1 NRGGW
6 SAAPKARCIRMSTTL
21 RCRRSTRPSLRSRV
35 TIEETRSLKKIT
47 RIGIGGP
54 VGSGKTAIV
63 EAITP
68 LLLDLG
74 IKVLI
79 ITNDVVTTEDAKH
92 VQRTLKGILL
102 AERILGVETCACPHT
117 AVREDPSMNLAA
129 VEDVEARFPDSDIVL
144 IESGGDNLTLTFSPA
159 LVDYFIY
166 VIDVAAGDKIPR
178 KNGPGITQSD
188 ILVINKT
195 DLAPHVGASLEVMR
209 RDSQLMRGGNPFLFT
224 NCKTGEGVAQLVD
237 LIARD
242 MLFDLKLPGVA

>member
-1 NRGGW
+1 
-6 SAAPKARCIRMSTTL
+6 M
-21 RCRRSTRPSLRSRV
+21 
-35 TIEETRSLKKIT
+35 KKIT

-68 LLLDLG
+68 RLIDLG
-74 IKVLI
+74 LRVLI

-92 VQRTLKGILL
+92 VQRTLKGILVE
-102 AERILGVETCACPHT
+102 ERIRGVETGACPHT

-129 VEDVEARFPDSDIVL
+129 VEDMEERFPDTDVVL

-195 DLAPHVGASLEVMR
+195 DLAPHVEASLEVMDQ
-209 RDSQLMRGGNPFLFT
+209 DSKLMRGDKPFVFT
-224 NCKTGEGVAQLVD
+224 NCKTGDGINGLVR
-237 LIARD
+237 LIRENV
-242 MLFDLKLPGVA
+242 LFDLDATAAESNA